1 MGTIADYTGSFKLE
15 SIRKA
20 LHYFDSTEGAL
31 TQDEKGQ
38 RLHKNIN
45 EFEPLV
51 LSFDQAGEYIREAK
65 SIAIGERVC
74 RVLHPEAGS
83 TESVFL
89 NELAVAMVANGH
101 AKIASIE
108 EAEEC
113 LRKSTGH
120 PLISSKVSGEYL
132 EICRS
137 YPPDCVYWRAEK
149 RGLHC
154 LQRKDHAL

>member
-1 MGTIADYTGSFKLE
+1 MGTIADYTGGFILE

-20 LHYFDSTEGAL
+20 LHYFDSTEGPL
-31 TQDEKGQ
+31 TQDEKGK

-45 EFEPLV
+45 EFEPLI
-51 LSFDQAGEYIREAK
+51 LSLNQAGEYIRKAK

-74 RVLHPEAGS
+74 RVLHPES
-83 TESVFL
+83 VYTESVFL
-89 NELAVAMVANGH
+89 NELAMEMVASGH
-101 AKIASIE
+101 ARIASIE

-113 LRKSTGH
+113 LQKSAGH
-120 PLISSKVSGEYL
+120 PLIISKVSGEYL
-132 EICRS
+132 EICPS

-154 LQRKDHAL
+154 LERNKQAQ

>member
-1 MGTIADYTGSFKLE
+1 MGTIADYTGGFILE
-15 SIRKA
+15 SIRKV
-20 LHYFDSTEGAL
+20 LHYFDSSEGVL
-31 TQDEKGQ
+31 THDEKGQ
-38 RLHKNIN
+38 RLHKNIH

-65 SIAIGERVC
+65 FIAIGERVC

-89 NELAVAMVANGH
+89 NELAVAMVSSGH
-101 AKIASIE
+101 ARIATIE

-120 PLISSKVSGEYL
+120 PLIISKVSGEYL
-132 EICRS
+132 EICPS

-154 LQRKDHAL
+154 LQRKSKAH